1 MAEVDGSLGVADR
14 LNAVLPDASPTGMD
28 FRKFVVD
35 EAVDAA
41 GVGGALEEVRG
52 FDVVRRGI
60 GFEADVFECRTASQS
75 FS

>member
-1 MAEVDGSLGVADR
+1 M
-14 LNAVLPDASPTGMD
+14 PDASPAGMD

-35 EAVDAA
+35 ETVGAA
-41 GVGGALEEVRG
+41 GVGGALEKVRG

-60 GFEADVFECRTASQS
+60 GFETDVFECRAASQS

>member
-1 MAEVDGSLGVADR
+1 M
-14 LNAVLPDASPTGMD
+14 PDASPTGMD

-35 EAVDAA
+35 ETIGAA
-41 GVGGALEEVRG
+41 RIGGALEEVRG

-60 GFEADVFECRTASQS
+60 GFEADVFECRAASQS

>member
-1 MAEVDGSLGVADR
+1 
-14 LNAVLPDASPTGMD
+14 MD

-35 EAVDAA
+35 EAVGAA

-60 GFEADVFECRTASQS
+60 GFEADVFECRAASQS